1 MVRLPCTVY
10 VLVTCSNPLKIRLR
24 RLRRLRPVAAGCG
37 RLRAVASGCKRLR
50 PVASGCK
57 RLQTPPARD
66 LGFECLMCDDS
77 TPPFVDRIGRF
88 CRRKPSDL
96 SQVEAVTRLRQL
108 PGAFLPAALSAAC
121 GATHARS
128 SRGGAGPSAAQ
139 HSLFVPNTRRM
150 QRVSHA
156 PLRTGRPW

>member
-77 TPPFVDRIGRF
+77 TP
-88 CRRKPSDL
+88 S
-96 SQVEAVTRLRQL
+96 S
-108 PGAFLPAALSAAC
+108 LPAGAA
-121 GATHARS
+121 
-128 SRGGAGPSAAQ
+128 AGQA
-139 HSLFVPNTRRM
+139 HR
-150 QRVSHA
+150 A
-156 PLRTGRPW
+156 PLWRGARRGREARVFAAVHESTLCDEWC

>member
-77 TPPFVDRIGRF
+77 TPSKQGEPP
-88 CRRKPSDL
+88 PS
-96 SQVEAVTRLRQL
+96 
-108 PGAFLPAALSAAC
+108 PHC
-121 GATHARS
+121 IH
-128 SRGGAGPSAAQ
+128 
-139 HSLFVPNTRRM
+139 
-150 QRVSHA
+150 
-156 PLRTGRPW
+156 